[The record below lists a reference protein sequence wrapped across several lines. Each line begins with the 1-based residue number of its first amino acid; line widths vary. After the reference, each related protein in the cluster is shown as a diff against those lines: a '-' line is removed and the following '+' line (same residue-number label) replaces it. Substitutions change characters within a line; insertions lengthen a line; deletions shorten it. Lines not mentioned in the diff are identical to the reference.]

1 VTTFNRWCV
10 VAAVVLVVVGVPF
23 LVRVLPAGGGDV
35 GAAELLT
42 RVEASQDRGYSGYVE
57 TVGNL
62 DLPVADRFTDIASL
76 FGERTR
82 MRVWW
87 RSDDSWRV
95 DKLLVTGETD
105 LVHENGATTE
115 WSYERNR
122 AVTSVDPPIRL
133 PRSADLTP
141 PMVAQRLLRDVDAD
155 ELARLPAERV
165 AGREA
170 LGLRLAPAAAQS
182 SIDHVD
188 VWADSETGI
197 PLKVEVYG
205 DGDPEAAFRTEFRDF
220 SDQTPAASAVAF
232 APPVGADLEFDSV
245 LDIADAANQY
255 APVVPPATLA
265 GLRRSADTRGAV
277 GVYGQGVTRLLAI
290 PMRGQEAGP
299 LRKQL
304 RSTFGMR
311 EVDQGTLLTVGP
323 LGVLVTGECEDDG
336 WLVTGTVTDD
346 TLVTA
351 ADELA
356 RVPRPEPDLP

>member
-1 VTTFNRWCV
+1 MTPVRRWCI
-10 VAAVVLVVVGVPF
+10 VALGLALVVGTPLTLRAMPAQDQDVSATT
-23 LVRVLPAGGGDV
+23 LLERVD
-35 GAAELLT
+35 
-42 RVEASQDRGYSGYVE
+42 ASSGHPYSGYAE
-57 TVGNL
+57 SLGTL
-62 DLPVADRFTDIASL
+62 ELPVADRFTDVGAL

-87 RSDDSWRV
+87 RNDDSWRV

-105 LVHENGATTE
+105 LVHEDGATTE

-133 PRSADLTP
+133 PRTADLTP

-155 ELARLPAERV
+155 DLARLPGERV

-170 LGLRLAPAAAQS
+170 LGLRLAPAAPQS

-188 VWADSETGI
+188 VWADSDTSV

-205 DGDPEAAFRTEFRDF
+205 DGDTEAAFRTEFRDF
-220 SDQTPAASAVAF
+220 SDETPAASTIAF
-232 APPVGADLEFDSV
+232 DLPADADLGFDSV

-265 GLRRSADTRGAV
+265 GLQRSADTRGAV

-299 LRKQL
+299 LRRQL
-304 RSTFGMR
+304 QSTFGMW
-311 EVDQGTLLTVGP
+311 EVDQGTLLSVGP

-336 WLVTGTVTDD
+336 WLVTGTVTDA